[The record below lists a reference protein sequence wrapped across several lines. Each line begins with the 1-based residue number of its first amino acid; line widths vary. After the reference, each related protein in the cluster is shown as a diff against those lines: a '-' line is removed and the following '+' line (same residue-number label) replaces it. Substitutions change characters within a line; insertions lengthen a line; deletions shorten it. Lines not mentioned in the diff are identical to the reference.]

1 MNSAVLSGLFELIG
15 TALGWVLGEVGVGWR
30 SSAERRWASEADADA
45 RVLNVARVALAF
57 SEGARYLVQVDVVKR
72 QHGEGVSRD
81 EYSAKALA
89 LPEQLQQLRLA
100 LLEVQAK
107 GPDRSRPE
115 IVDLQARV
123 RALWDDFAGTSRSDI
138 ADEPE
143 RFNRA
148 CDQIAAIAERLVSQ
162 P

>member
-1 MNSAVLSGLFELIG
+1 M
-15 TALGWVLGEVGVGWR
+15 
-30 SSAERRWASEADADA
+30 
-45 RVLNVARVALAF
+45 
-57 SEGARYLVQVDVVKR
+57 KR

>member
-1 MNSAVLSGLFELIG
+1 V
-15 TALGWVLGEVGVGWR
+15 GE
-30 SSAERRWASEADADA
+30 AEATA

-72 QHGEGVSRD
+72 QHGEGVNRD
-81 EYSAKALA
+81 EYSAKALE

-107 GPDRSRPE
+107 GPARPE
-115 IVDLQARV
+115 VGDLQARV